1 MKLKKVMLMAAL
13 AAAIGSVNMV
23 TALADE
29 IIVEDA
35 APAGEDEGIIEASSD
50 ASGVAKD
57 DQPTAATHVS
67 VHDPSIVRSNEDGTC
82 YVLGSHT
89 ASAKSSDLIQW
100 TQINFD
106 YGNPENTPFYGNL
119 QETFQVP
126 FRWAGYNDGDCVGG
140 YAIWAPDAIWNPYYK
155 WDDGST
161 GAYMLYCCTSSTWR
175 RSCISYLV
183 SKTFDGTY
191 TYVDT
196 IIYSGFTK
204 TGAVDGNSSRNTKWD
219 NDYLNL
225 NTLLERGSENGGI
238 DEISDNWFDQTGDWN
253 HLYAPNAIDPNLFFD
268 ASGEKLYMSY
278 GSWSGGLFL
287 LELDPA
293 TGEAIYPG
301 VDSTDE
307 VSGNFVDR
315 YFGVHLAGGNHQS
328 GEAPYIQYDPETGYY
343 YLYETYGGLTAEGG
357 YNMRLFRSENPT
369 GPYVDA
375 AGGNASE
382 SGENN
387 DNYGIKL
394 IGNYSFYDQ
403 IGKRA
408 AGHNSALIDEDGLR
422 YLVYHQRFDMDP
434 QLEAHEVRVHQQFLN
449 EDQWPTTAVYE
460 YRGEQPENYE
470 TSEVVGSYEFIDHG
484 TKTSGDMLNTQMLAL
499 NEDGTVSG
507 AASGTW
513 TKTDSGYGYHDRN
526 E

>member
-1 MKLKKVMLMAAL
+1 MYNKSMRRSRL
-13 AAAIGSVNMV
+13 ARTILAGTLGAVLAVTSAV

-35 APAGEDEGIIEASSD
+35 APAAEDEGIIEASSD

-67 VHDPSIVRSNEDGTC
+67 VHDPSIVRANEDGTC

-140 YAIWAPDAIWNPYYK
+140 YAIWAPDVIWNPYYE
-155 WDDGST
+155 WEDGFT

-183 SKTFDGTY
+183 SKTIDGTY

-196 IIYSGFTK
+196 IVYSGFTK
-204 TGAVDGNSSRNTKWD
+204 TGDPDGNSSRNTKWD

-225 NTLLERGSENGGI
+225 TALIEKGSEGGGI
-238 DEISDNWFDQTGDWN
+238 DEISDSWFDAAGGWN
-253 HLYAPNAIDPNLFFD
+253 NLYAPNAIDPNLFFD
-268 ASGEKLYMSY
+268 ADGEKLYMSY

-287 LELDPA
+287 LELDRT

-375 AGGNASE
+375 AGRNASE
-382 SGENN
+382 NGENN

-394 IGNYSFYDQ
+394 IGNYSFYNQ
-403 IGKRA
+403 LGKRA
-408 AGHNSALIDEDGLR
+408 AGHNSALIDEDGSH
-422 YLVYHQRFDMDP
+422 YLVYHQRFDVDP

-449 EDQWPTTAVYE
+449 EDNWPVAAVYE
-460 YRGEQPENYE
+460 YRGEQP
-470 TSEVVGSYEFIDHG
+470 
-484 TKTSGDMLNTQMLAL
+484 
-499 NEDGTVSG
+499 
-507 AASGTW
+507 
-513 TKTDSGYGYHDRN
+513 
-526 E
+526 

>member
-1 MKLKKVMLMAAL
+1 MKNKSLRAKYLYRFVLPGAL
-13 AAAIGSVNMV
+13 CAAISC
-23 TALADE
+23 TASIPAFADE

-35 APAGEDEGIIEASSD
+35 ALVTEADASD
-50 ASGVAKD
+50 AVDVVVED
-57 DQPTAATHVS
+57 DDVIEIDTEAEDASAQKGTIAIEDSSELTDTDETADTPETPTRVS
-67 VHDPSIVRSNEDGTC
+67 VHDPSIVKADGMY

-89 ASAKSSDLIQW
+89 ASASSSDLIQW
-100 TQINFD
+100 TQLNSD
-106 YGNPENTPFYGNL
+106 YGNPESTPFYGNL
-119 QETFQVP
+119 KETFEKP
-126 FRWAGYNDGDCVGG
+126 FQWAGYNDGDCVGG

-225 NTLLERGSENGGI
+225 NTLLEKGSENGGI

-408 AGHNSALIDEDGLR
+408 A
-422 YLVYHQRFDMDP
+422 
-434 QLEAHEVRVHQQFLN
+434 
-449 EDQWPTTAVYE
+449 
-460 YRGEQPENYE
+460 
-470 TSEVVGSYEFIDHG
+470 
-484 TKTSGDMLNTQMLAL
+484 
-499 NEDGTVSG
+499 
-507 AASGTW
+507 
-513 TKTDSGYGYHDRN
+513 
-526 E
+526 

>member
-1 MKLKKVMLMAAL
+1 MKNKSLRTKYLYRFVLSGAL
-13 AAAIGSVNMV
+13 CAAISC
-23 TALADE
+23 TASIPAFADE

-35 APAGEDEGIIEASSD
+35 ALMTESD
-50 ASGVAKD
+50 ASDAVDVVVEDDDVIEIDTEAEDASDQEETVATGD
-57 DQPTAATHVS
+57 SSEPTDTDETADTPETPTRVS
-67 VHDPSIVRSNEDGTC
+67 VHDPSIVKADGMY

-89 ASAKSSDLIQW
+89 ASASSSDLIQW
-100 TQINFD
+100 TQLNSD

-119 QETFQVP
+119 KETFEKP
-126 FRWAGYNDGDCVGG
+126 FQWAGYNDGDCVGG

-204 TGAVDGNSSRNTKWD
+204 TGAVDGNSSRDTKWD

-225 NTLLERGSENGGI
+225 NTLLEKGSENGGI
-238 DEISDNWFDQTGDWN
+238 DEISDNWFDQTGGWN

-278 GSWSGGLFL
+278 GSWSMDCL

-394 IGNYSFYDQ
+394 IGKLQPVQ
-403 IGKRA
+403 IGKTR
-408 AGHNSALIDEDGLR
+408 SRTQLR
-422 YLVYHQRFDMDP
+422 TDR
-434 QLEAHEVRVHQQFLN
+434 
-449 EDQWPTTAVYE
+449 
-460 YRGEQPENYE
+460 RGW
-470 TSEVVGSYEFIDHG
+470 
-484 TKTSGDMLNTQMLAL
+484 LAL
-499 NEDGTVSG
+499 PRLPS
-507 AASGTW
+507 AF
-513 TKTDSGYGYHDRN
+513 
-526 E
+526 